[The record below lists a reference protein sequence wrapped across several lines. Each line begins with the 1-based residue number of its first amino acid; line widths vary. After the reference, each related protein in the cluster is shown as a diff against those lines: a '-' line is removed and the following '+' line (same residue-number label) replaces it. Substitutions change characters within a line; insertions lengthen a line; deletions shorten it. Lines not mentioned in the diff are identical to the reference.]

1 MTRPALKTA
10 ETGVASLHMQSAQ
23 ACATSRA
30 KPALATKSADAFGV
44 LKEVTM
50 LIDHGKTNSRTVP
63 RSEEF
68 CGGAEC

>member
-1 MTRPALKTA
+1 VTRPVLKTA

-30 KPALATKSADAFGV
+30 KPTLATKSADASGV

-50 LIDHGKTNSRTVP
+50 LIDHRQ
-63 RSEEF
+63 SEF
-68 CGGAEC
+68 THCPPVGGLLRRR